1 MSKKYTLDNN
11 EVAFLKVL
19 YSTFAAIDLVVVAAQ
34 QNKEMSEE
42 DKLKTL
48 REIVIK
54 SQEGV
59 SSEYIRGEL
68 IRKNVLPNDPT
79 RVCKYDPSVYNE
91 NNECEVFDATDQV
104 VDKEK

>member
-11 EVAFLKVL
+11 EVAFLRVL
-19 YSTFAAIDLVVVAAQ
+19 YSAFAAIDFTIVAAQ

-54 SQEGV
+54 TQEGL

-68 IRKNVLPNDPT
+68 IRKNIIPNDPT
-79 RVCKYDPSVYNE
+79 LICKYDPSISNDKNE
-91 NNECEVFDATDQV
+91 AEVFDSVEAN
-104 VDKEK
+104 KSK

>member
-11 EVAFLKVL
+11 EVAFLRVL
-19 YSTFAAIDLVVVAAQ
+19 YSAFAAIDFTIVAAQ
-34 QNKEMSEE
+34 QNKGMSEE

-54 SQEGV
+54 TQEGL

-79 RVCKYDPSVYNE
+79 LVCKYDPSIYNE
-91 NNECEVFDATDQV
+91 NNEAEVFDATETQ
-104 VDKEK
+104 KNN